1 MMRWIC
7 VAAALVG
14 CAAESPEARTGSS
27 RPRAQLAVDDIT
39 NGMQR
44 VRPEVERC
52 FDRFQSSGFFSVAL
66 RIVGDGHIA
75 YVHVNGP
82 HVPTNDCVGHAV
94 AAATFPPFSGAPQS
108 VVYPFIR

>member
-1 MMRWIC
+1 MRWIC

-14 CAAESPEARTGSS
+14 CAAESPDVRNAANP
-27 RPRAQLAVDDIT
+27 PRAQLSVDENVT
-39 NGMQR
+39 GMR
-44 VRPEVERC
+44 RIKPDVERC
-52 FDRFQSSGFFSVAL
+52 FDRYNTSGLFSVAL

-82 HVPTNDCVGHAV
+82 DVPTSDCVGHAV

-108 VVYPFIR
+108 VVYPFVR